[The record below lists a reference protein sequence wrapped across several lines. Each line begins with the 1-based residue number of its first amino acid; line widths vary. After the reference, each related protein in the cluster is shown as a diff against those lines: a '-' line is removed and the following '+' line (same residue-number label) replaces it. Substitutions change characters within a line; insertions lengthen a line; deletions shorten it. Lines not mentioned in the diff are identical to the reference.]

1 MIIEQI
7 VYNFSIYFYFIITPN
22 SNALILNWLDRSKI
36 ACTKQTPKHTTKQT
50 ASCYE
55 THKTKLYQPKPTP
68 ARLLT
73 NAWKR
78 NKKTY
83 NITNP
88 NSPNYTIANPPP
100 NKFPYNTTTRS
111 K

>member
-1 MIIEQI
+1 MILEQI
-7 VYNFSIYFYFIITPN
+7 VCNFSIYSYPIVTPN
-22 SNALILNWLDRSKI
+22 NNILILNWLDRSKM
-36 ACTKQTPKHTTKQT
+36 ACTKQA

-55 THKTKLYQPKPTP
+55 THKAKFYQPKPTP

-78 NKKTY
+78 NKKAY

-88 NSPNYTIANPPP
+88 NSPDYTIANPPL
-100 NKFPYNTTTRS
+100 NKFLRNTTTGG